1 MKVLLTGAFG
11 NIGESTLIALLERN
25 HTVTCFDIETKDTK
39 DTWKRARKLGNFT
52 TIWVDIQDKDTVQK
66 AVDGADCVIHLAG
79 IVPPKSEE
87 NPELARSVNF
97 DGTVNVIIAAESQ
110 SPKPLLVFASSVSVF
125 GPMMHVPPPRRADEP
140 IRATDVYTGTKVNC
154 EQAIKSSS
162 LLWAIL
168 RIGASP
174 IRGMITD
181 LASIM
186 FESPPDQ
193 RVEFVHS
200 RDVGVAFA
208 NAVTADV
215 AGKVLLIGG
224 GKDAQMLAR
233 DFFGRVMEAMGL
245 DPLPDSA
252 FKAPT
257 SPEEY
262 YYTDWLDTE
271 ESQNLLQ
278 YQSRV
283 YEDYLK
289 ELQDSIGARR
299 HLFRLVKGQA
309 AKRILAD
316 SPYYEEEERE
326 NREYKS

>member
-1 MKVLLTGAFG
+1 M
-11 NIGESTLIALLERN
+11 
-25 HTVTCFDIETKDTK
+25 
-39 DTWKRARKLGNFT
+39 
-52 TIWVDIQDKDTVQK
+52 
-66 AVDGADCVIHLAG
+66 
-79 IVPPKSEE
+79 
-87 NPELARSVNF
+87 
-97 DGTVNVIIAAESQ
+97 NVIIAAENQ

-208 NAVTADV
+208 NTLTADV
-215 AGKVLLIGG
+215 AGKILLIGG

>member
-25 HTVTCFDIETKDTK
+25 HTVTCFDVETKDNK
-39 DTWKRARKLGNFT
+39 EIWKKIRKKGDFT
-52 TIWVDIQDKDTVQK
+52 TIWGDIQDKEIVQK
-66 AVDGADCVIHLAG
+66 VVDGVDCVIHLAG
-79 IVPPKSEE
+79 IVPPRSEE
-87 NPELARSVNF
+87 NHELTRAVNYG
-97 DGTVNVIIAAESQ
+97 GTMNIIEAAEVQ
-110 SPKPLLVFASSVSVF
+110 NTKPLLVFASSVSVF
-125 GPMMHVPPPRRADEP
+125 GPMMHVPPPRNADES
-140 IRATDVYTGTKVNC
+140 IRATDVYTETKVNC

-162 LLWAIL
+162 LPWVIL

-174 IRGMITD
+174 MRGMNED

-186 FESPPDQ
+186 FESPPNQ

-224 GKDAQMLAR
+224 GKDAQMIAR

-245 DPLPDSA
+245 DPLPDAA

-271 ESQNLLQ
+271 ESQRLLQ
-278 YQSRV
+278 YQKRN
-283 YEDYLK
+283 YDDYLK
-289 ELQDSIGARR
+289 ELQDSIGAKR
-299 HLFRLVKGQA
+299 HLFRLVRRQA
-309 AKRILAD
+309 ARRILAD
-316 SPYYEEEERE
+316 SPYYEEVE
-326 NREYKS
+326 